1 MIRTNSRSLTNG
13 KERMKIQDLIVPN
26 QATGQIPY
34 IPISKR
40 PRSKYSWRKT
50 GRTLFAYSKTS
61 IVLNPNKQGYELL
74 FFILLS
80 LYVISR
86 FIIVRYCRTVS
97 LCITS
102 TSHPFQQ
109 SPTSTILLLN
119 TFAT

>member
-1 MIRTNSRSLTNG
+1 
-13 KERMKIQDLIVPN
+13 MKIQDLIVPN

-74 FFILLS
+74 FSHFTLFI
-80 LYVISR
+80 
-86 FIIVRYCRTVS
+86 C
-97 LCITS
+97 
-102 TSHPFQQ
+102 H
-109 SPTSTILLLN
+109 
-119 TFAT
+119 